1 MGKDSARL
9 YVIIGSI
16 MLTLCC
22 IALIFFN
29 DLPGIMLSV
38 GSLAFASLVICS
50 VGIYNIK
57 KINIYEDKEN
67 NKEKEREAAMALS
80 LLPGLGHKY
89 LTGQLKIS
97 HTIVFTISII
107 LIITGIMIISGAIKI
122 EEGAGWISL
131 VYGLVIFFFH
141 GHGPH

>member
-1 MGKDSARL
+1 
-9 YVIIGSI
+9 

-50 VGIYNIK
+50 VGIYNI
-57 KINIYEDKEN
+57 NIYEDKEN

-89 LTGQLKIS
+89 LTGQLKII
-97 HTIVFTISII
+97 HTIVFTTSII
-107 LIITGIMIISGAIKI
+107 LIIAGIMIISGTVKI
-122 EEGAGWISL
+122 EEDVGWISL
-131 VYGLVIFFFH
+131 VYGLVIFFFFMVMVRTRSK
-141 GHGPH
+141 